1 MENNFILKVNLLKN
15 TFKNQLKYIKRS
27 ILIGYIK
34 MILLILLMNQY
45 AIIISLLKNKMV
57 LLMLSLDNTTQ
68 KINQQDS

>member
-57 LLMLSLDNTTQ
+57 LLMLSSDNTTQ